1 MMLQRL
7 LVPAALGASV
17 LLFAACA
24 PDADGDGVPDST
36 DCAPENPDIF
46 PGQVEDPSNGIDDDC
61 DRFVD
66 ERDDTGDDDDAVR
79 VDPGDLD
86 VADAVTGN
94 FACVGGDQ
102 GIPTPGPTGEITL
115 FVEDFQDDVAVPEA
129 HVEVWPANNP
139 SEADPSFPPEDDEE
153 AGTSD
158 LNGFVVVPDGHV
170 RSCQLFA
177 ARNFTSFE
185 PPETYQ
191 TYQIN
196 FVVSGPAPWTETIT
210 SVSFATYQL
219 VSLSLGVEAEDGKGI
234 AAGRFKDC
242 DGEPI
247 GNAETEVGLLNMAD
261 GSFTPAP
268 GYSTRYFNAEED
280 PDIDQNHLAVGA
292 GLYGALN
299 VPPESDPWD
308 VVAWGVPQ
316 DDAHCIRA
324 DDDSII
330 RPDGFEQ
337 YCLLGRTSIIVLPDS
352 VNVSNIELKLY
363 PDACYEADGR

>member
-1 MMLQRL
+1 MTSYRQL
-7 LVPAALGASV
+7 LPIAVLGIPALLLTACPAA
-17 LLFAACA
+17 
-24 PDADGDGVPDST
+24 DTDGDGVADDA
-36 DCAPENPDIF
+36 DCAPDNPAIF
-46 PGQVEDPSNGIDDDC
+46 PGQTEDPTNGIDDDC
-61 DRFVD
+61 DLFVD
-66 ERDDTGDDDDAVR
+66 EQDNTGDDDDAAR

-86 VADAVTGN
+86 VEDAVTGN
-94 FACVGGDQ
+94 FACVGADLGDLL
-102 GIPTPGPTGEITL
+102 PGETGEITL

-129 HVEVWPANNP
+129 HVELWTNN
-139 SEADPSFPPEDDEE
+139 DPSNGAF
-153 AGTSD
+153 AFTGTSD
-158 LNGFVVVPDGHV
+158 LNGELVVETGHV
-170 RSCQLFA
+170 QSCTQFA
-177 ARNFTSFE
+177 ARNFTNFE

-196 FVVSGPAPWTETIT
+196 FVVSGAPPWRETVT

-247 GNAETEVGLLNMAD
+247 GNAETEVGRLDMAT

-299 VPPESDPWD
+299 VPPETTPWD
-308 VVAWGVPQ
+308 VVAWGIPQ
-316 DDAHCIRA
+316 DEDHCITA
-324 DDDSII
+324 DDDSVI
-330 RPDGFEQ
+330 RPDGFDQ
-337 YCLLGRTSIIVLPDS
+337 YCLLGQSSIIVLPDS
-352 VNVSNIELKLY
+352 VNVSNLDLKPF
-363 PDACYEADGR
+363 PDACFAALGG